1 MVTPNDVPSPSG
13 GGSGRGRTPDEGP
26 ESEGACPD
34 LGEGTGVVAAA
45 GAPADNR
52 PQPSLAALFA
62 GFTDTDA
69 PAEADMYRCVHCGLC
84 LSACPTYGVTGLEM
98 ESPRGRIAL
107 MKAVNE
113 GRVGISDRIVSHWEA
128 CLNCRACEAVCPSGV
143 PYGRMMERTRAQVRF
158 RGRQSEGMKRM
169 NRWFLSAVLPRPGL
183 MRFGASLLRLYQHL
197 GVQRMVRRTRLI
209 RLLPRGLQQLESQ
222 LPRMSG
228 RFFGPAR
235 RSYLPAEG
243 EVRMKVALLSGC
255 VMPLMQSETMN
266 ATVRTLTRNGCE
278 VSVPSRQG
286 CCGALNTHAG
296 DLQTARAMAK
306 KNIDALLST
315 GPDRIVTSS
324 AGCGSTMKEYH
335 DLLKDDPDYA
345 EKARQACEITRDITE
360 LLLELPFRRPL
371 VHLERT
377 VTYQDPCHL
386 AHAQRI
392 SAAPRTI
399 LQAIPGVQLQEME
412 NPSMCCG
419 GAGIYSAV
427 QPVLSRRILSRKVE
441 MIIQSGAAE
450 TITANPGCMLQ
461 LEQGL
466 RGAGQ
471 DTPVRHVVDILDE
484 AYRREEPE
492 PVQTRRKRM
501 SRKTTGLLQID
512 LEEARARQ
520 FQGQRRRGLLGLL
533 TGWRRS

>member
-1 MVTPNDVPSPSG
+1 MAAPGATGPDSDDVDG
-13 GGSGRGRTPDEGP
+13 LIEAP
-26 ESEGACPD
+26 EADGA
-34 LGEGTGVVAAA
+34 GEVAVAHAAEGTA
-45 GAPADNR
+45 

-158 RGRQSEGMKRM
+158 RGRQSEGVKRM
-169 NRWFLSAVLPRPGL
+169 TRWFLRALLPRPVL

-197 GVQRMVRRTRLI
+197 GVQGMVRRTGLL

-222 LPRMSG
+222 VPQMSG
-228 RFFGPAR
+228 RFFGPSR
-235 RSYLPAEG
+235 RSFQPAEG
-243 EVRMKVALLSGC
+243 GQRMKVALLSGC
-255 VMPLMQSETMN
+255 VMPLMQAETMN
-266 ATVRTLTRNGCE
+266 ATVRVLTRNGCQ
-278 VSVPSRQG
+278 VSVPPRQG

-324 AGCGSTMKEYH
+324 AGCGSTMKEYR
-335 DLLKDDPDYA
+335 DLLKDDPEYA
-345 EKARQACEITRDITE
+345 EKARQASEITRDITE

-371 VHLERT
+371 AHLERM

-392 SAAPRTI
+392 SAAPRKI
-399 LQAIPGVQLQEME
+399 LEAIPGVQLQEME

-427 QPVLSRRILSRKVE
+427 QPMLSRRILSRKVE
-441 MIIQSGAAE
+441 MVIETGASEA
-450 TITANPGCMLQ
+450 ITANPGCMLQ

-471 DTPVRHVVDILDE
+471 ETPVRHVVDILDE

-492 PVQTRRKRM
+492 PVRTSRERATR
-501 SRKTTGLLQID
+501 SRGRPLQID
-512 LEEARARQ
+512 LEEARVRQ

-533 TGWRRS
+533 PGWNRKRPRSRSR